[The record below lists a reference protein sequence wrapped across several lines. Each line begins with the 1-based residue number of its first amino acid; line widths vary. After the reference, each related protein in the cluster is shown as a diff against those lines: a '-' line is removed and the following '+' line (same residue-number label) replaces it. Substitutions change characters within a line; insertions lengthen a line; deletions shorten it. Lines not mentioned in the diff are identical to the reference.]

1 MVDGV
6 IGYLDHAV
14 GHVMVEYEVSIE
26 SVTIPNL
33 YVMVNS
39 VKVRGLHFSQ
49 ENAMTFVVVVR
60 T

>member
-1 MVDGV
+1 
-6 IGYLDHAV
+6 
-14 GHVMVEYEVSIE
+14 MVEYEVSLE

-39 VKVRGLHFSQ
+39 VKARALCFSQ
-49 ENAMTFVVVVR
+49 ENAMTFVVMVR